1 MPYTSFEN
9 DAAKDFKVYASLSDD
24 VPLTTVNA
32 YGASW
37 AIEVS
42 NAGSTGLKVTKLDG
56 SDETIPSA
64 NWVVGQPKFIQAT
77 ALINVGTDAT
87 GIIVYWR

>member
-42 NAGSTGLKVTKLDG
+42 NAGSTGLKVTSWTARTRPYHQQIG
-56 SDETIPSA
+56 SWGSPSL
-64 NWVVGQPKFIQAT
+64 F
-77 ALINVGTDAT
+77 
-87 GIIVYWR
+87 RRRR